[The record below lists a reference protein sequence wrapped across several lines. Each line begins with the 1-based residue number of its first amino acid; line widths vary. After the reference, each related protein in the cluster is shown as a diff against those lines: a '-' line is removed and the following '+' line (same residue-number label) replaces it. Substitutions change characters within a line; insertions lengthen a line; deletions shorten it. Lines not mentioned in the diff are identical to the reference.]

1 MSAVTVVFVSL
12 IIVVF
17 LSVCVFLSQDAS
29 HRVSSS
35 VFHMFR
41 YYTFGRMRKSADYF
55 LLLSNSKYIT
65 WWSTVLSLLIVTSGY
80 LQLLFLKRLFI
91 TKTCTEAEKPRC
103 WRTQICVQT
112 AESVRGCWC
121 CVCVRCN
128 TLHTI
133 TTQNSLSSSTEQ
145 HMCDF
150 FIQH

>member
-1 MSAVTVVFVSL
+1 MILVILCGSSNCSIWQFNTCVLLSA
-12 IIVVF
+12 
-17 LSVCVFLSQDAS
+17 CVFLSQDAS

-91 TKTCTEAEKPRC
+91 TKTCTEVEKPRC
-103 WRTQICVQT
+103 WPTQISVST
-112 AESVRGCWC
+112 PESV
-121 CVCVRCN
+121 CVCEGSRAGVVFVYS
-128 TLHTI
+128 TQKLTSFFYK
-133 TTQNSLSSSTEQ
+133 TT
-145 HMCDF
+145 
-150 FIQH
+150 